1 MQKRKNWIYIFVFFL
16 ILSFLIFLLF
26 RLSIFRPVS
35 SFVQS
40 VFSPAQ
46 TLIYSVTLG
55 FGLDQKIKDLEN
67 KNIVLQ
73 NKILEQEKLI
83 ADNKALRDQFAVS
96 NPTSRSLI
104 EANVISSP
112 SFIPGIT
119 VAESLIV
126 NKGQKDGVNVGM
138 SVVYKDNIVGVVK
151 EASEY
156 TSKITLITN
165 SSFSVISET
174 FETKAQGVIK
184 GQGAGEMILDN
195 VVLSQSLKQ
204 GDLVLT
210 KGEGDLKT
218 LVMPNLVIGKIL
230 SVNKNPSDLFQVA
243 KVKSLLDFS
252 HLSTVFIVKGF

>member
-16 ILSFLIFLLF
+16 ILSLLIFFLF

-35 SFVQS
+35 SFAQG
-40 VFSPAQ
+40 VFSPVQ
-46 TLIYSVTLG
+46 SFIYSVTLG
-55 FGLDQKIKDLEN
+55 FGLNQKVKDLED

-73 NKILEQEKLI
+73 NKIIDQEKLI

-96 NPTSRSLI
+96 YPTSKSLL

-119 VAESLIV
+119 VAESLIID
-126 NKGQKDGVNVGM
+126 KGQKDGLKIGM
-138 SVVYKDNIVGVVK
+138 SVVYKDNLIGVVK
-151 EASEY
+151 EVSEN
-156 TSKITLITN
+156 TAKITLITN

-210 KGEGDLKT
+210 KGEGDLKN
-218 LVMPNLVIGKIL
+218 LVVPNLVIGKIL

>member
-16 ILSFLIFLLF
+16 ILSLLILLLF
-26 RLSIFRPVS
+26 RFPIFRPVS
-35 SFVQS
+35 SFIQNIFSPVQS
-40 VFSPAQ
+40 
-46 TLIYSVTLG
+46 LIYSVTLG
-55 FGLDQKIKDLEN
+55 FGTNQKIKDLEN

-73 NKILEQEKLI
+73 NKIIDQEKLI

-96 NPTSRSLI
+96 YPISKNLL

-119 VAESLIV
+119 VAESLII
-126 NKGQKDGVNVGM
+126 NKGQKDRVKRGM
-138 SVVYKDNIVGVVK
+138 SVIYKDNIIGVVK
-151 EASEY
+151 EVSENI
-156 TSKITLITN
+156 SKVTLITN
-165 SSFSVISET
+165 SSFSVISQT
-174 FETKAQGVIK
+174 LETKAQGVIK

-210 KGEGDLKT
+210 KGGRDLKN
-218 LVMPNLVIGKIL
+218 LVIPNLVIGKIL

-252 HLSTVFIVKGF
+252 YLSTVFIVKGF